1 MIIMKT
7 KKLAVLAAIVA
18 VIMVGAVSAAFAA
31 TEWKTPA
38 DILAGITGKSVEEIQ
53 ARRQE
58 GVSYGAQAV
67 EDGELEAFKAA
78 RSEFM
83 KERLAEAVEA
93 GDLTQEEA
101 DERLAAMETR
111 QESCTGDGTGAGSGL
126 GGMRQGRGDGTGAGR
141 GFGMGGG
148 RGNGGGRG
156 AGACIGT
163 APAN

>member
-1 MIIMKT
+1 MKT

-58 GVSYGAQAV
+58 GAPYGAQAL
-67 EDGELEAFKAA
+67 EAGELEAFKAA